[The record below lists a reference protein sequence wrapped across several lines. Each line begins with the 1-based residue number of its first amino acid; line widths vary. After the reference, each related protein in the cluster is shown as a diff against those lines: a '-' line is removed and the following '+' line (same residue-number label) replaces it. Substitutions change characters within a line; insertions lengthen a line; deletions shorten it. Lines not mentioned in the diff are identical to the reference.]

1 MVSSYACDWGTS
13 TKRPAESM
21 AMPFVVWPMSIWDE
35 DGVDKIVITSDG
47 NELGVDVH
55 YTMPKVLSVSI
66 AFAGPE
72 RDLPRYVLES
82 VMDELA
88 QIALKTGIDYAVID
102 YTLTCG
108 DLMTEGNYSIDKRAR
123 VIRRL

>member
-1 MVSSYACDWGTS
+1 MPHFFLQLKDNQWSLVRETPSSQKFSVT
-13 TKRPAESM
+13 
-21 AMPFVVWPMSIWDE
+21 
-35 DGVDKIVITSDG
+35 TSDG

-72 RDLPRYVLES
+72 RDLARYVLES

-123 VIRRL
+123 VVRRL